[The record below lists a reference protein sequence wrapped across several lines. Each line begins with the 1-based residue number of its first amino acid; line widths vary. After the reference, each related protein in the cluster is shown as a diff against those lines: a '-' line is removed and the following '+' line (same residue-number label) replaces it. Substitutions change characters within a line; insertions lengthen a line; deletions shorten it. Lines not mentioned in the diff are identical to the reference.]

1 MSPRASAAVLSLAAA
16 LSLHCG
22 DSEGPLDLGG
32 PPPDLGLAAD
42 AGVSPDASVADA
54 GPVDTGQSGD
64 PDLGPSDVGETPDA
78 GGADGGFVPPA
89 YGQWV
94 KFEPP
99 GAVCANGSQYKFFVN
114 FSRSS
119 SNVVIFLQGGGA
131 CWDYASCTGTGIR
144 SAANRNGIRDDYATN
159 HASFGTVNAGV
170 DLVYPLLSGRTDVNP
185 MGDWNKVFVPY
196 CTGDVYSGDTTVT
209 YEDPAG
215 TGPDVTFHH
224 RGHSNMLA
232 MIEMLSDMFP
242 SIPRMFVGGC
252 SAGGAGSINNYYFLR
267 TGLAPEQ
274 SYLLNDSGPL
284 FPGQEA
290 TSRSLPLQNRVRE
303 AWNVDPLISSVPGSA
318 ALEEDLGNLSTV
330 LASEFPNDRLAKTFF
345 RLDYNYS
352 LYSYERFY
360 ERDQDGNIV
369 LFGDGSGTGP
379 IGLDENDPLDRA
391 AVYSLWWD
399 DIALMRS
406 QFDGVDNLGYYLPF
420 YRTTNSSHCATIPG
434 VQEFTEQEAL
444 NLLISDPNRL
454 AWAGTELYS
463 GTATITMRDYVVHLL
478 DDAAPLQSF
487 FEARGEGRYLACT
500 PDDFDEAACIAAH
513 D

>member
-1 MSPRASAAVLSLAAA
+1 MLPRSPLVLLTLVAG

-22 DSEGPLDLGG
+22 DSEGPV
-32 PPPDLGLAAD
+32 DLGL
-42 AGVSPDASVADA
+42 VV
-54 GPVDTGQSGD
+54 
-64 PDLGPSDVGETPDA
+64 DLGAVPDA
-78 GGADGGFVPPA
+78 GGPGDTSAPDVAASDTGADAGADLGAPDSGEPEDAGATDGGFTPPA

-131 CWDYASCTGTGIR
+131 CWDFASCTGTGVR
-144 SAANRNGIRDDYATN
+144 TAANRNGIRDDYAIN
-159 HASFGTVNAGV
+159 HATFGSVTAGV
-170 DLVYPLLSGRTDVNP
+170 DLVYPLLNSRTDVNP
-185 MGDWNKVFVPY
+185 MGEWNKVFVPY

-209 YEDPAG
+209 YEDPDG
-215 TGPDVTFHH
+215 VEPDVTFHH
-224 RGHSNMLA
+224 RGHANILA
-232 MIEMLSDMFP
+232 MIEMLSEMFP

-252 SAGGAGSINNYYFLR
+252 SAGGAGSLNNYYFFR
-267 TGLAPEQ
+267 TGLGPEQ

-290 TSRSLPLQNRVRE
+290 TSRSLPLQNRVR
-303 AWNVDPLISSVPGSA
+303 ASWNVDPLLSSVPDSE

-330 LASEFPNDRLAKTFF
+330 LASQFPNDRLAKTFF

-360 ERDQDGNIV
+360 QRDQNGDIIV
-369 LFGDGSGTGP
+369 FGDGSGTGP
-379 IGLDENDPLDRA
+379 VGLDEDEPLDRA

-399 DIALMRS
+399 DIELMRS

-434 VQEFTEQEAL
+434 VEEFTEQEAL
-444 NLLISDPNRL
+444 NLLISDLPRL
-454 AWAGTELYS
+454 AWAGTELYT
-463 GTATITMRDYVVHLL
+463 GTGTVTLQDYVVHLL
-478 DDAAPLQSF
+478 DDSSPLGSF